1 MCAKTKHTRA
11 LFAAAALHVI
21 PGSLTVL
28 SNFLYRG
35 LCEYTREWVEH
46 VPEEPVAAQLLDG
59 CAWLHN
65 PIALEVGPGIR
76 VHGGD

>member
-1 MCAKTKHTRA
+1 MCGKAKTHIDLVEQFRCLRHRA
-11 LFAAAALHVI
+11 
-21 PGSLTVL
+21 SLSVPPVAPC
-28 SNFLYRG
+28 RG

-65 PIALEVGPGIR
+65 PIALEVGPGVR
-76 VHGGD
+76 ADGGG